1 MKGTCDCVFSCVYR
15 YLRVILKND
24 MCEKMLAFVRKLVV
38 MHFLQIFSHI
48 IFVDILRMEDTCGR
62 A

>member
-1 MKGTCDCVFSCVYR
+1 MEGTCDCVFSCVYR

-38 MHFLQIFSHI
+38 MHFLTYHFCWG
-48 IFVDILRMEDTCGR
+48 V
-62 A
+62 